1 MQNLESA
8 QDHLPPL
15 TLTALERACS
25 YIFQEDHRLTGFGC
39 WRAVPGSK
47 NKNIG
52 KLAVRAV

>member
-25 YIFQEDHRLTGFGC
+25 YIFQEDHRLTGFG
-39 WRAVPGSK
+39 ADDHK
-47 NKNIG
+47 KQ
-52 KLAVRAV
+52 LMTT

>member
-15 TLTALERACS
+15 TLTALERVCS

-39 WRAVPGSK
+39 WRAVPGADDHK
-47 NKNIG
+47 KQ
-52 KLAVRAV
+52 LMTT